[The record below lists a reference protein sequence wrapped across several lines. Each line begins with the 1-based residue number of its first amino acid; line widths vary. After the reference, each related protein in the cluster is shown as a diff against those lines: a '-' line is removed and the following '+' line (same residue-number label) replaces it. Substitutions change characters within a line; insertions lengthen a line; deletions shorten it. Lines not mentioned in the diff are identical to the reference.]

1 MLKPNRSRC
10 RFGILLAVA
19 LWSLAAAGE
28 QAEPRLDLE
37 RLVQETLEN
46 NPDIQSARQRFEA
59 ARAVI
64 PQVRTLPDPKINLG
78 YREVVER
85 EAMYGV
91 SQEIPFPGKLGLR
104 GEVAASEADRIEQE
118 YLAVQL
124 NVVAQLKEAFYNL
137 HLVHKSLE
145 IVRKN
150 LGLLQNFEKTAKAR
164 YMVGQGTQQDV
175 FRAQTE
181 ISRVLQRLAI
191 LEQQGI
197 SLRAEINQILRY
209 PPTRPLGVPQE
220 IRVTPLEHN
229 PVEIQALIEQAAP
242 LLRAQMKDIE
252 RSENAIALAKREYF
266 PDFELSALGLRN
278 ETMRRDGYQVMLGV
292 RVPLYYATKQ
302 RYGVKEAVARREA
315 ALQDW
320 WAVKQ
325 ALSARVQDN
334 LARAQRAEELVKLL
348 AEALIPQARLT
359 LASAQASYAVGKVDF
374 LTLLNSLLTLQE
386 NEIELHGEMTEHE
399 KALARLEEI
408 IGESP

>member
-145 IVRKN
+145 VVRKN

>member
-150 LGLLQNFEKTAKAR
+150 LILLQNFEKTAKAR

>member
-19 LWSLAAAGE
+19 LWSVAAAGE

-37 RLVQETLEN
+37 RLIQEALEN
-46 NPDIQSARQRFEA
+46 NPDIQAARQRFEA

-64 PQVRTLPDPKINLG
+64 PQVRTLPDPRINLG
-78 YREVVER
+78 YRELVER

-124 NVVAQLKEAFYNL
+124 NVIARLKEAFYDL

-150 LGLLQNFEKTAKAR
+150 LVLLQNFEKTAKAR

-197 SLRAEINQILRY
+197 SLRAEINRILRY

-220 IRVTPLEHN
+220 IRVTPLKHN
-229 PVEIQALIEQAAP
+229 PAEILALVEQAP

-252 RSENAIALAKREYF
+252 RSEKAMALAKREYF

-278 ETMRRDGYQVMLGV
+278 ETMQRDGYQVMLGV

-320 WAVKQ
+320 WTVKQ
-325 ALSARVQDN
+325 ALSAQVQDN
-334 LARAQRAEELVKLL
+334 LARAQRAEELAKLL
-348 AEALIPQARLT
+348 ADALIPQARLT

-386 NEIELHGEMTEHE
+386 NEIELHSEMTEHE

-408 IGESP
+408 IGERP

>member
-124 NVVAQLKEAFYNL
+124 NVVAQLKQVFYDL

-150 LGLLQNFEKTAKAR
+150 LVLLQNFEKTAKAR

-181 ISRVLQRLAI
+181 ISRMLQRLAI
-191 LEQQGI
+191 LEQQGV

-209 PPTRPLGVPQE
+209 PPTHPLGVPQE
-220 IRVTPLEHN
+220 IQVTPLEHN
-229 PVEIQALIEQAAP
+229 PAEIQALVEQAAP

-348 AEALIPQARLT
+348 AEVLIPQARLT

-408 IGESP
+408 IGERP